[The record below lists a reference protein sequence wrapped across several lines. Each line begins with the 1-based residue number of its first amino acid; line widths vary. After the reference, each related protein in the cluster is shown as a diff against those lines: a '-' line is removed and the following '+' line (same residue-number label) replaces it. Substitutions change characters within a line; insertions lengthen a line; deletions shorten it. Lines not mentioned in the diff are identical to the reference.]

1 MITVKVP
8 ATSANMGPGFDC
20 IGIALGLYNTVS
32 VEEIESGIKIDIPD
46 ETGRFLPKD
55 GRNLVYRSMVE
66 VFKAAGRKPKGV
78 HIIQK
83 NNIPVTRGLGSSSAS
98 IVGGIIAANALC
110 GANMS
115 QNDIVSMAAR
125 IEGHPDNTTPAIVGG
140 MAIAV
145 TNNCNTYYQKIP
157 VDKSHLKFA
166 VFIPNFIL
174 RTKKARS
181 VLPSSIPHSDGVF
194 NASRAALLTAS
205 VMAQNYGNLKVAL
218 EDRLHQHYRKGF
230 IKGVDKIFKKA
241 EESGALGS
249 YISGAGPTI
258 VSIVKTEDENK
269 FLASMSQFL
278 PQRLV
283 DWSLIM
289 LEVDNMGAR
298 LI

>member
-110 GANMS
+110 GA
-115 QNDIVSMAAR
+115 ICR
-125 IEGHPDNTTPAIVGG
+125 KTTLFPWRQGLRGIPTIQPPAIGG

-174 RTKKARS
+174 RTKKAKCFPRQFH
-181 VLPSSIPHSDGVF
+181 IPTGV
-194 NASRAALLTAS
+194 
-205 VMAQNYGNLKVAL
+205 
-218 EDRLHQHYRKGF
+218 
-230 IKGVDKIFKKA
+230 
-241 EESGALGS
+241 
-249 YISGAGPTI
+249 
-258 VSIVKTEDENK
+258 
-269 FLASMSQFL
+269 
-278 PQRLV
+278 
-283 DWSLIM
+283 
-289 LEVDNMGAR
+289 
-298 LI
+298 